1 MKAENFKIKEGKTC
15 YLYDD
20 RATDDVCKAH
30 VLHILPHPEREGDQL
45 IVYRWYGKHRHCWWY
60 GVTDMRQQDL
70 WADYVQKVI
79 NHNKE
84 QKKCRKC
91 GQCGYYMAY
100 CQSDGSKDHYGD
112 CASIGMNKECNE
124 GGNPF
129 NDPDETILQVDSN
142 DDACGFFKANQTHRV
157 KEYIK
162 AHPDLY
168 YRDTHFKPK
177 PVR

>member
-1 MKAENFKIKEGKTC
+1 MKAEDFKIKEGKTC

-45 IVYRWYGKHRHCWWY
+45 IVYRWYGKHRQRWWY
-60 GVTDMRQQDL
+60 GVTDMRQQEL

-84 QKKCRKC
+84 QKKYRKC